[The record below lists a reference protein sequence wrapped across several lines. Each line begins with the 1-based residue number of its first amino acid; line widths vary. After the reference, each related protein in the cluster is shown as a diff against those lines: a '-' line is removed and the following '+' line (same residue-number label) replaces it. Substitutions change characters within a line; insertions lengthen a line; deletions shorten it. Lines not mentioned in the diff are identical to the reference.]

1 MDLLTLPVGT
11 LARGFEP
18 IHAEDSISR
27 AVTILR
33 EHSNVIVPV
42 TEDGRY
48 IGVVSESSLARA
60 LAECVDVTEAVKKAV
75 EPSESISTAASGA
88 EALRRLTETKSGT
101 LVVVNAHDEPVGI
114 ISASDLF
121 PRPLRRPVPP
131 LVGGMATP
139 FGVYLTNG
147 ATHGG
152 VSPLALISTGAL
164 LGFLLMFASVIT
176 GYAAP
181 YFGTGTFAE
190 YAIGALPL
198 VIFMVL
204 MRALPL
210 AGTHAA
216 EHMVVHALERGE
228 PLIPSVVKRMPRVH
242 PRCGTNLAVGISM
255 FLALKEIRLGLGEEA
270 QTLIAALVTFMT
282 YKNAGGFVQWL
293 ITTKP
298 PTDRQIKDGIFAAED
313 LLKNYGAT
321 RLNHPTFLSRLVNM
335 GIFQVMLGALAVAG
349 LSFYL
354 AKVLHLPGIL

>member
-27 AVTILR
+27 AVTVLR
-33 EHSNVIVPV
+33 EHTNAVVPV

-48 IGVVSESSLARA
+48 IGIVSENSLARA
-60 LAECVDVTEAVKKAV
+60 LAECVDVNDAVKAAV
-75 EPSESISTAASGA
+75 EPSEPISTAASGA
-88 EALRRLTETKSGT
+88 EALRRLTETNSGT

-131 LVGGMATP
+131 LIGGMATP

-152 VSPLALISTGAL
+152 VSPLALVSTGAL
-164 LGFLLMFASVIT
+164 LSFMFLFAQVVT

-181 YFGTGTFAE
+181 YFGKSTFAE
-190 YAIGALPL
+190 YAIGGLPL
-198 VIFMVL
+198 VIFLVL
-204 MRALPL
+204 MRSLPL

-216 EHMVVHALERGE
+216 EHKVVHALERGE

-242 PRCGTNLAVGISM
+242 PRCGTNLAVGVSM
-255 FLALKEIRLGLGEEA
+255 FFLFKEIDIGMDEQL
-270 QTLIAALVTFMT
+270 QTLLAALVTFMT

-298 PTDRQIKDGIFAAED
+298 PTDKQIKDGIAAAED

-321 RLNHPTFLSRLVNM
+321 RLNHPSFLSRLVNM
-335 GIFQVMLGALAVAG
+335 GIFQVMLGAMAVAALG
-349 LSFYL
+349 FYL
-354 AKVLHLPGIL
+354 AKILNLPGIL